1 MYIHFIIFCQFIFDN
16 ISPLCVTF
24 VGNLVF
30 PATCNFCGNLF
41 LLYAT
46 FVVIFLPKKL
56 YCLAIY
62 PILTKF
68 LLFFLFMTTFL
79 CIFYS
84 KSCTLPDFALKRLSV
99 FIFYNISFIISQN
112 CCIFCH
118 FPKKRLSVFIF
129 LQYSFHFF
137 KKILY
142 FLFSNFSLIKYFSIL
157 VQHFFQFSPKNLYFL
172 FSNFSLIKYF
182 SILIQHF
189 SQFPQKNLYFLFSDF
204 SLIIFFDFSTTFFSV
219 FSKKLVL

>member
-1 MYIHFIIFCQFIFDN
+1 MPRYLPYFNNIFTVFLVYDN
-16 ISPLCVTF
+16 F
-24 VGNLVF
+24 
-30 PATCNFCGNLF
+30 
-41 LLYAT
+41 
-46 FVVIFLPKKL
+46 
-56 YCLAIY
+56 
-62 PILTKF
+62 
-68 LLFFLFMTTFL
+68 FL

-112 CCIFCH
+112 CCVFCH
-118 FPKKRLSVFIF
+118 SPKKRLSVFIF

-137 KKILY
+137 KKI
-142 FLFSNFSLIKYFSIL
+142 
-157 VQHFFQFSPKNLYFL
+157 LYFL

-219 FSKKLVL
+219 FSKKLVLLLFFHIVPLLSVRNAIK

>member
-157 VQHFFQFSPKNLYFL
+157 VQHFSQFS
-172 FSNFSLIKYF
+172 
-182 SILIQHF
+182 
-189 SQFPQKNLYFLFSDF
+189 QKNLYFLFSDF
-204 SLIIFFDFSTTFFSV
+204 SLINFFDFSTTFFSV
-219 FSKKLVL
+219 FSKKLVLFIF